1 MLASQYLSSGIF
13 FVFHFLSTVH
23 SKCFLEKGHVDE
35 SLWNETALLKCHDM
49 RTENICIIGGGLS
62 GIHMGW
68 LLKRRGS
75 PPASLSFFPHSPPP
89 SGFQN
94 TIVFERDLLP
104 GGMIYTSENSDDLPR
119 ELSAAF
125 LSPDSGEMTAL
136 VSRFDLSLLAI
147 GLDAISYRQASH
159 NTSSH
164 EDLILTPVQWYEHA
178 LPLVTGENDSQTNSE
193 IVFTA
198 LERYTLVHMEIFG
211 TYLTRLPPRPAS
223 YAQLQMLKGTFLE
236 FLQRHDL
243 LALLPMMFQVFSVKV
258 LSLTCLSPSLL
269 FLFQWEACLRLS

>member
-1 MLASQYLSSGIF
+1 MALEAKRFTSCLPLFFPSLLSS
-13 FVFHFLSTVH
+13 
-23 SKCFLEKGHVDE
+23 
-35 SLWNETALLKCHDM
+35 
-49 RTENICIIGGGLS
+49 
-62 GIHMGW
+62 
-68 LLKRRGS
+68 
-75 PPASLSFFPHSPPP
+75 

-258 LSLTCLSPSLL
+258 LSLPCLAPFYLSVSLSLSVSLCLSLL
-269 FLFQWEACLRLS
+269 FQWKGRLPLSEIELGASRTTEQLECILWSHLVLSLDIALIPRELSPGAWL